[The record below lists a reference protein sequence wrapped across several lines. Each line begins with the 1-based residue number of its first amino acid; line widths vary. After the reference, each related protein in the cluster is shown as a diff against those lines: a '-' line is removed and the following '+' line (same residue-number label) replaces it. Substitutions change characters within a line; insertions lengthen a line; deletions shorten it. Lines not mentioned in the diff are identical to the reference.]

1 MYYRFSYAGT
11 WELVNLLEQKM
22 FGYHICYENI
32 GRKQQNTLR
41 SQDKDRSWT
50 DRTDQYASEEDC
62 IE

>member
-1 MYYRFSYAGT
+1 
-11 WELVNLLEQKM
+11 M

-50 DRTDQYASEEDC
+50 DRTEQYASEEDC